1 MNPPEE
7 ITPQYAERL
16 VALLGMMGDL
26 GRDRLAFLVGH
37 MAAKDVDLAIEA
49 FGALMGTELPLED
62 SLAGCLLT
70 CHAGHTVIRVCG
82 RTHQA
87 GNKFPH
93 HSGGSSRVAAVV
105 GHTRVGWCVG
115 QAIFRVLAS
124 RRDFRSPA
132 PVGSWCAGLE
142 PRTRSE

>member
-62 SLAGCLLT
+62 SLAGCRPWL
-70 CHAGHTVIRVCG
+70 RVW
-82 RTHQA
+82 RR
-87 GNKFPH
+87 
-93 HSGGSSRVAAVV
+93 RVPLFAANWLPV
-105 GHTRVGWCVG
+105 C
-115 QAIFRVLAS
+115 
-124 RRDFRSPA
+124 RRS
-132 PVGSWCAGLE
+132 
-142 PRTRSE
+142 